1 MQITTC
7 ALHFFLSYVTVDISE
22 KISTYTNPI
31 PMYTHI
37 DPLLAYE
44 QSLGKKKSLLSSLG
58 QTTYLLIQYLFLTG
72 TIFLLMMG
80 AINYSAYSQRVANWI
95 NPEALEH
102 ARDEVNG
109 LLSQAT
115 SVTVH
120 ASEEVNVEIREDL
133 ETVTEKILQADPS
146 VIYSRNYGPE
156 WLLANAGT
164 TQSMGA
170 NFTLAPYEN
179 RIVIPKIW
187 KNIPLVDVTIDHGAS
202 FETMH
207 EVFMEELRK
216 WVVRYP
222 GTAEP
227 GKSGNVFIFGHSS
240 NFPWVKSEYNE
251 VFALLD
257 KLEKGDEIII
267 YYYQKKFVY
276 TVTEH
281 REVKP
286 GDVKTL
292 ESRDKSKKE
301 LSLMTCWPVGT
312 TLDRLIVFAELD
324 EAASSK

>member
-1 MQITTC
+1 
-7 ALHFFLSYVTVDISE
+7 
-22 KISTYTNPI
+22 
-31 PMYTHI
+31 MYTHI

-44 QSLGKKKSLLSSLG
+44 QGLVKKKSLFSSLK
-58 QTTYLLIQYLFLTG
+58 QTTLFLFQYLTLTG
-72 TIFLLMMG
+72 GIFLLLMG
-80 AINYSAYSQRVANWI
+80 VINYSAYSQRIANWVNPDALI
-95 NPEALEH
+95 N

-109 LLSQAT
+109 LLSKAT

-120 ASEEVNVEIREDL
+120 ASEEANNEAREDL
-133 ETVTEKILQADPS
+133 ETVKEKILEAEPS
-146 VIYSRNYGPE
+146 VVYSRNYGPE

-164 TQSMGA
+164 QDTISA

-179 RIVIPKIW
+179 RLVIPKLG
-187 KNIPLVDVTIDHGAS
+187 KNVPLVDVMIDRGAN
-202 FETMH
+202 FETMQ

-216 WVVRYP
+216 GVVRYP

-227 GKSGNVFIFGHSS
+227 GNLGNVFIFWHSS
-240 NFPWVKSEYNE
+240 NFPWVKSEYNDI
-251 VFALLD
+251 FALLD

-267 YYYQKKFVY
+267 YYFQKKYVY

-292 ESRDKSKKE
+292 ETRDKTKRE

-312 TLDRLIVFAELD
+312 TLDRLIVFAELN
-324 EAASSK
+324 ESASTNP

>member
-1 MQITTC
+1 
-7 ALHFFLSYVTVDISE
+7 
-22 KISTYTNPI
+22 
-31 PMYTHI
+31 MYTHI

-44 QSLGKKKSLLSSLG
+44 QSLVKKKSLFTSLK
-58 QTTYLLIQYLFLTG
+58 QT
-72 TIFLLMMG
+72 TIFLFQYLSLTGAIFFVLMG
-80 AINYSAYSQRVANWI
+80 AINYSAYSQRIANWV
-95 NPEALEH
+95 NPDALEH

-109 LLSQAT
+109 LLTQAT
-115 SVTVH
+115 TVSVH
-120 ASEEVNVEIREDL
+120 ASEEASTEAREDL
-133 ETVTEKILQADPS
+133 ETVKEKILEAEPS
-146 VIYSRNYGPE
+146 VVYSRNYGPE
-156 WLLANAGT
+156 WLLANAGA
-164 TQSMGA
+164 SNAMSA
-170 NFTLAPYEN
+170 NFTLTPYEN
-179 RIVIPKIW
+179 RVVIPKMG
-187 KNIPLVDVTIDHGAS
+187 KNVPLVDVSIDHGAS

-207 EVFMEELRK
+207 EVFMDELRK
-216 WVVRYP
+216 GVVRYP

-227 GKSGNVFIFGHSS
+227 GELWNVFIFWHSS

-276 TVTEH
+276 KVTEH

-292 ESRDKSKKE
+292 ETRDKTKKE

-324 EAASSK
+324 EAASSKP

>member
-1 MQITTC
+1 
-7 ALHFFLSYVTVDISE
+7 
-22 KISTYTNPI
+22 
-31 PMYTHI
+31 MYTHI

-44 QSLGKKKSLLSSLG
+44 QGLVKKKSLFSSLK
-58 QTTYLLIQYLFLTG
+58 QTTLFLFQYLTLTG
-72 TIFLLMMG
+72 GIFLLLMG
-80 AINYSAYSQRVANWI
+80 VINYSAYSQRIANWV
-95 NPEALEH
+95 NPDALIH

-109 LLSQAT
+109 LLSKAT

-120 ASEEVNVEIREDL
+120 ASEEASNEAREDL
-133 ETVTEKILQADPS
+133 ETVKEKILEAEPS
-146 VIYSRNYGPE
+146 VVYSINYGPE
-156 WLLANAGT
+156 GLLANAGT
-164 TQSMGA
+164 QDTISA

-179 RIVIPKIW
+179 RLVIPKLG
-187 KNIPLVDVTIDHGAS
+187 KNVPLVDVMIDHGAN

-216 WVVRYP
+216 GVVRYP

-227 GKSGNVFIFGHSS
+227 GNLGNVFIFWHSS
-240 NFPWVKSEYNE
+240 NFPWVKSEYNDI
-251 VFALLD
+251 FALLD

-267 YYYQKKFVY
+267 YYFQKKYVY

-292 ESRDKSKKE
+292 ETRDKTKRE

-312 TLDRLIVFAELD
+312 TLDRLIVFAELN
-324 EAASSK
+324 ESASTNP

>member
-1 MQITTC
+1 
-7 ALHFFLSYVTVDISE
+7 
-22 KISTYTNPI
+22 
-31 PMYTHI
+31 MYTHI

-44 QSLGKKKSLLSSLG
+44 QGLVKKKSLFSSLK
-58 QTTYLLIQYLFLTG
+58 QTTLFLFQYLTLTG
-72 TIFLLMMG
+72 GIFLLLMG
-80 AINYSAYSQRVANWI
+80 VINYSAYSQRIANWV
-95 NPEALEH
+95 NPDALIH

-109 LLSQAT
+109 LLSKAT

-120 ASEEVNVEIREDL
+120 ASEEANNEAREDL
-133 ETVTEKILQADPS
+133 ETVKEKILEAEPS
-146 VIYSRNYGPE
+146 VVYSRNYGPE
-156 WLLANAGT
+156 GLLANAGT
-164 TQSMGA
+164 QDTISA

-179 RIVIPKIW
+179 RLVIPKLG
-187 KNIPLVDVTIDHGAS
+187 KNVPLVDVMIDHGAN

-216 WVVRYP
+216 GVVRYP

-227 GKSGNVFIFGHSS
+227 GNLGNVFIFWHSS
-240 NFPWVKSEYNE
+240 NFPWVKSEYNDI
-251 VFALLD
+251 FALLD

-267 YYYQKKFVY
+267 YYFQKKYVY

-292 ESRDKSKKE
+292 ETRDKTKRE

-312 TLDRLIVFAELD
+312 TLDRLIVFAELN
-324 EAASSK
+324 ESASTNP